1 MSRRATG
8 RSGTV
13 RFDSC
18 AWSVAVSER
27 QVELTVGESV
37 RIGDVVVTI
46 VDIEEDQ
53 IHVRI
58 DEDDDPRTND
68 AQQRDFVLALPR

>member
-1 MSRRATG
+1 M
-8 RSGTV
+8 
-13 RFDSC
+13 
-18 AWSVAVSER
+18 SER

-46 VDIEEDQ
+46 VEIEGDQ

-58 DEDDDPRTND
+58 DDDDDPPRND
-68 AQQRDFVLALPR
+68 AQQREFVLALPR